1 MAEKGNLMDWING
14 ISPPK
19 GAVAGDVQSRC
30 HSQWS
35 LHMIV
40 YDFPALISFRV
51 LLSQPVK

>member
-14 ISPPK
+14 MSPPK

-30 HSQWS
+30 HSPWS